1 MAQERAQRLWL
12 VDGYNVLH
20 AVLLGPSG
28 REGAWWSE
36 PAREGLLARAERLD
50 DPAAEIWV
58 VFDGPR
64 PEASP
69 EATAPGARVRRVFA
83 ASADE
88 WLVARVRESPQPDRI
103 AVVTADRSV
112 ADRARHRG
120 ARVVAPAEFLA
131 RCGRGPD
138 AGPEPGPACG

>member
-1 MAQERAQRLWL
+1 MAQEYAPRLWL

-20 AVLLGPSG
+20 AVLLGAGG

-36 PAREGLLARAERLD
+36 PARAGLLARAERLD
-50 DPAAEIWV
+50 DPGAEIWV

-64 PEASP
+64 PEAAP
-69 EATAPGARVRRVFA
+69 GAAAPGARVRRVFA

-103 AVVTADRSV
+103 AVVTADRRV

-131 RCGRGPD
+131 RCGREPAAGPD
-138 AGPEPGPACG
+138 PGAACG

>member
-1 MAQERAQRLWL
+1 MAQEHAPRLWL

-20 AVLLGPSG
+20 AVLLGAGG

-36 PAREGLLARAERLD
+36 PARAGLLARAERLD
-50 DPAAEIWV
+50 DPGAEVWV

-64 PEASP
+64 PEAAP
-69 EATAPGARVRRVFA
+69 AALAPGARVRRVFA

-88 WLVARVRESPQPDRI
+88 WLVARVRESPQPAQI

-120 ARVVAPAEFLA
+120 ARVVAPAAFLA
-131 RCGRGPD
+131 RCGPAPGE
-138 AGPEPGPACG
+138 GPEPGAVCG